1 MIENQCTFLNS
12 HGDITISWTEDDHNE
27 MLKVIE
33 KKMEEGYVFYI
44 IEPKFF
50 GLSKKQV
57 SLNKNN
63 IEKLNKNKNILV
75 KDEDL
80 DIFIKQSKKA
90 NLSNH
95 KSDDEFNVTSVVK
108 KENINEIDFK
118 TSQKHLIATKPPVG
132 GWLF

>member
-132 GWLF
+132 G